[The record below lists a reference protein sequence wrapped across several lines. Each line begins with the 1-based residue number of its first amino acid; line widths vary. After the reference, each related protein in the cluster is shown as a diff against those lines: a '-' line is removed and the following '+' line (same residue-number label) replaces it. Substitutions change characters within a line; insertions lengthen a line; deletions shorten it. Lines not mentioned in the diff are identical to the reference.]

1 MFTSDQGIF
10 KFPSAFRLVDLIT
23 SEDRICSAKGV
34 SWVLVLRA
42 GSEEPAVSWVL
53 VLRAVGLLWAVFEA
67 RKSPN
72 RGKVVSAKAAM
83 EI

>member
-1 MFTSDQGIF
+1 M
-10 KFPSAFRLVDLIT
+10 
-23 SEDRICSAKGV
+23 

>member
-1 MFTSDQGIF
+1 M
-10 KFPSAFRLVDLIT
+10 PRLREELVMAVSWVLLLRAG
-23 SEDRICSAKGV
+23 SEEPAV